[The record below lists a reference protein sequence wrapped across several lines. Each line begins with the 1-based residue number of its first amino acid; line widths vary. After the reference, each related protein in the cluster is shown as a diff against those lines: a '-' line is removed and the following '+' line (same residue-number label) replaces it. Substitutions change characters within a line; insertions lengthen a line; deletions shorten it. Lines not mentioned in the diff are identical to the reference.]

1 MVAQARSSQ
10 RWIALAVLC
19 AALLPSAWLAWS
31 WRSMPQTGIYH
42 DDAIYLVSAK
52 ALAEGKGYRIA
63 SLPGE
68 PFQTKYPPLYPALL
82 SLIWRVD
89 PSFPGNLPKVMLVA
103 WLALAGSVL
112 LAWRLFA
119 TAGGFGEWESVGMAA
134 FLALSPAMVQFGVLA
149 MSELPFCVL
158 VFACLIAA
166 ERGNALWAGVWAAL
180 AFLTRGAA
188 LPLLVT
194 VPAVFIWRQRGA
206 SGGAGGW
213 RAAGLFVAIMLP
225 AVAGWQWW
233 AAAHRAAADPLTLFY
248 TDYFRYHRLDVPLSE
263 WPDLAVFNLNPL
275 VKGLAELVLFDEDEG
290 MVALTLA
297 RLLMAGM
304 ILGTVR
310 LARQGRFLQVSC
322 FGALYLLQFLFWNY
336 PPTHRF
342 LLPLAPLAVAGL
354 WTELKSLGGIIRVA
368 FAKKGADR
376 VVATVM
382 ASFLV
387 LLGVSAARYAYA
399 GVFRFLPPVFASRAS
414 LIKEKREA
422 YAWMA
427 GQSGTQAVLSYQDPL
442 DYLYTGRR
450 GYSLRVPP
458 SLIKR
463 GDKAEMAKFFAT
475 LPAMIREHGIEL
487 VVLGAADYQ
496 MDRPDVTLKAYRDVI
511 TGGQFELAFKHGA
524 TRVYRVKQE
533 LASSSNGSS
542 SVPASKP

>member
-10 RWIALAVLC
+10 RWIALVALC

-31 WRSMPQTGIYH
+31 WRAMPQTGLFH

-52 ALAEGKGYRIA
+52 ALAEGRGYRIA

-82 SLIWRVD
+82 SVIWRVD
-89 PSFPGNLPKVMLVA
+89 PSFPANLSKVMLLA
-103 WLALAGSVL
+103 WIALAGSVL

-119 TAGGFGEWESVGMAA
+119 TAGGFGEWESVGLAS

-166 ERGNALWAGVWAAL
+166 ERGNAVWAGVWAAL

-206 SGGAGGW
+206 NGGKGW

-233 AAAHRAAADPLTLFY
+233 AAAHRAAPDPLTLFY
-248 TDYFRYHRLDVPLSE
+248 TDYFGYHRQDVPLSE
-263 WPDLAVFNLNPL
+263 WPDLAAFNLNPL
-275 VKGLAELVLFDEDEG
+275 VKALAELVVFDEDG
-290 MVALTLA
+290 GLVALTIA
-297 RLLMAGM
+297 RLLMAAM
-304 ILGTVR
+304 VLGTVR
-310 LARQGRFLQVSC
+310 LIRQGRFLQVGC
-322 FGALYLLQFLFWNY
+322 FGVAYLLQFLFWNY

-342 LLPLAPLAVAGL
+342 LLPLAPLAVAGV

-368 FAKKGADR
+368 YAKKGADR
-376 VVATVM
+376 VVAAGM
-382 ASFLV
+382 ASLLV
-387 LLGVSAARYAYA
+387 LLGVSTVKYAYD
-399 GVFRFLPPVFASRAS
+399 GLFRFLPPVFASRAT
-414 LIKEKREA
+414 LIEEKRAA

-427 GQSGTQAVLSYQDPL
+427 GQSDTQALLSYQDPL

-463 GDKAEMAKFFAT
+463 GDKAELARFFGT
-475 LPAMIREHGIEL
+475 LPAMMQEHGVGL
-487 VVLGAADYQ
+487 VVLGPADYQ

-511 TGGQFELAFKHGA
+511 TGGKFELAFKHGG

-533 LASSSNGSS
+533 MASAA
-542 SVPASKP
+542 PAPPKP